1 MDVFTEQ
8 ISRYVGTSHAQRAV
22 DRISGIDSRFNNV
35 MQTGF
40 LPENGFSEVEIE
52 SIINRLS
59 LMDSNNWLHSTGV
72 GEREGRILLDLVRR
86 RHFGLAHGIGRSGD
100 ITAIQPKAPGSSLIN
115 RLCNSM
121 LLDWLR
127 RSGAPS
133 TEACLLVPMATGMTL
148 TFCLLTLKKHRGPQ
162 AKYVIWPRIDQKSC
176 LKCISAAG
184 LIPIPIEPTQ
194 TAGRNKKNKKKKGVK
209 GSGEDK
215 VEKEDSE
222 EEEEEQYADQLS
234 SNIAEIDKAM
244 IDPESV
250 LEAREDLFVPN
261 NNREKRPGPESI
273 VCVLTTTSCF
283 SPRVPDR
290 LPAITRLCR
299 KYGNIP
305 HLVNNAYGVQSKR
318 CMGLIECAWTEVKST
333 HSEGNSTQS
342 PSPPLDLLYVQST
355 DKNLMIPVGGAIIAG
370 FSKDLI
376 KEIAESYPGK
386 CAGRASGTP
395 SLDVFATLLH
405 LGRRGWEDLCSKQE
419 ICYAKLAEGLKGL
432 ADKHGLR
439 LMNTPENSI
448 SLALSLKS
456 LHTTGENDVA
466 IDPELLTQIGSRLF
480 TQGCSGVR
488 VVVPASMEK
497 HFNIAPKCV
506 GGVTLV
512 GFNSHSC
519 VSKEAYL
526 NAAAAL
532 GQTPEEID
540 LFLTRLDKALTAF
553 RRQLEKK
560 SIQLLPQP
568 IS

>member
-8 ISRYVGTSHAQRAV
+8 ISRYIETSHAQRAT
-22 DRISGIDSRFNNV
+22 DRISGIDARFNNV
-35 MQTGF
+35 MQTGC

-59 LMDSNNWLHSTGV
+59 LMDSNNWSHSTGV

-127 RSGAPS
+127 RSGSPS
-133 TEACLLVPMATGMTL
+133 TQACLLVPMATGMTL

-184 LIPIPIEPTQ
+184 LIPIPIEPVF
-194 TAGRNKKNKKKKGVK
+194 TAGRTNRKKKNKGAK

-215 VEKEDSE
+215 AEKDDWK
-222 EEEEEQYADQLS
+222 EEQYTDQLS
-234 SNIAEIDKAM
+234 SNMAGIENAM

-250 LEAREDLFVPN
+250 LKAGEVLMKNDGD
-261 NNREKRPGPESI
+261 KQPGPESI

-305 HLVNNAYGVQSKR
+305 HLINNAYGVQSKR
-318 CMGLIECAWTEVKST
+318 CMGLVECAWAEAKST
-333 HSEGNSTQS
+333 ESKENSTQS
-342 PSPPLDLLYVQST
+342 SPPLDLLYVQST
-355 DKNLMIPVGGAIIAG
+355 DKNLMVPVGGAIIAG
-370 FSKDLI
+370 FSKNLI
-376 KEIAESYPGK
+376 KEIAESYP
-386 CAGRASGTP
+386 GRASGTP

-405 LGRRGWEDLCSKQE
+405 LGRQGWESLCSKRE
-419 ICYAKLAEGLKGL
+419 ISYIKLAEGLKEL
-432 ADKHGLR
+432 ADRHGLR
-439 LMNTPENSI
+439 LMNTPENPI

-456 LHTTGENDVA
+456 LYTNNENDLTVHP
-466 IDPELLTQIGSRLF
+466 DLLTQIGSRLF

-497 HFNIAPKCV
+497 HFGLSPKCI
-506 GGVTLV
+506 GGVTMV

-519 VSKEAYL
+519 VSKEAYM

-553 RRQLEKK
+553 KRQLNKK
-560 SIQLLPQP
+560 
-568 IS
+568 

>member
-1 MDVFTEQ
+1 MHQLIELASQEQ
-8 ISRYVGTSHAQRAV
+8 ISRYVGTSHAQRAT
-22 DRISGIDSRFNNV
+22 DRISGIDARFNNIL
-35 MQTGF
+35 QTGC
-40 LPENGFSEVEIE
+40 LPEIGFSEAEIE

-59 LMDSNNWLHSTGV
+59 LMDSNNWSHSTGV

-184 LIPIPIEPTQ
+184 LIPIPIEPLQ
-194 TAGRNKKNKKKKGVK
+194 TAGRTKKKNKGAR
-209 GSGEDK
+209 GSGEGK
-215 VEKEDSE
+215 AEKEDL
-222 EEEEEQYADQLS
+222 EEEQYTDQLS
-234 SNIAEIDKAM
+234 SNIAGINNAM
-244 IDPESV
+244 IDPQSV
-250 LEAREDLFVPN
+250 LEARDGLPIPN
-261 NNREKRPGPESI
+261 NGENRPGPESI

-290 LPAITRLCR
+290 LSAITRLCK

-318 CMGLIECAWTEVKST
+318 CMGLIECAWTEAKST
-333 HSEGNSTQS
+333 QSEGNSTQS
-342 PSPPLDLLYVQST
+342 SPPLDLLYVQST
-355 DKNLMIPVGGAIIAG
+355 DKNLMVPVGGAIIAG

-376 KEIAESYPGK
+376 KEIAESYPG
-386 CAGRASGTP
+386 RASGTP

-405 LGRRGWEDLCSKQE
+405 LGRRGWESLCSKQE
-419 ICYAKLAEGLKGL
+419 TCYAKLAEGLKEL

-439 LMNTPENSI
+439 LMNTSENSI

-456 LHTTGENDVA
+456 LHTAGENDLA
-466 IDPELLTQIGSRLF
+466 INPDLLTQIGSRLF

-497 HFNIAPKCV
+497 HFSIAPKCI

-519 VSKEAYL
+519 VSKEAYM

-540 LFLTRLDKALTAF
+540 LFLTRLDKALTTF
-553 RRQLEKK
+553 KRQLDKK
-560 SIQLLPQP
+560 SSELLPQQ